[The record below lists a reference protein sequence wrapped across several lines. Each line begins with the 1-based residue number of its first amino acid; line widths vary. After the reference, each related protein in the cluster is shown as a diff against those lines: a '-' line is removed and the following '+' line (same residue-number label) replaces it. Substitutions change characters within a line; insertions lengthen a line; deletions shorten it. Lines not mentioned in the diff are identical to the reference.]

1 MNKVEMNKVEM
12 DEVEIDEVEMEPNR
26 KHIIVSKEEHMALK
40 MLAAKLGRSMRDIAN
55 ELITNRIKELENG
68 DGRKE

>member
-1 MNKVEMNKVEM
+1 MNKGKMNKVKM
-12 DEVEIDEVEMEPNR
+12 DEVEIEPNH
-26 KHIIVSKEEHMALK
+26 KHIIVSKEEHTALK
-40 MLAAKLGRSMRDIAN
+40 MLAAKLGRSMHDIAN

>member
-1 MNKVEMNKVEM
+1 MNKGKMNKVEM
-12 DEVEIDEVEMEPNR
+12 DEVEIEPNR